1 MLDFKRIN
9 PDYDAELY
17 DCELDT
23 ITYSNPVV
31 WGNIVSD
38 SKKRFPNGKRIHTS
52 AILELTK
59 DGYLKTVNSTYKLI
73 RTKPGF
79 DKLLEEIER
88 LTKGDQMSHIVRIFS
103 TTGSTLTEN
112 KENAGYDLQATEAYL
127 IEPGKR
133 ALVKTGIYTEF
144 SENLQIEIRPRSGL
158 AFKNGITVLNTPG
171 TIDSSYRGEIGVI
184 LFNTGDEPFQ
194 VNVGDRIAQA
204 VFMPVI
210 HPRISY
216 VSTKE
221 ELGDSNRGAGGFG
234 STGV

>member
-23 ITYSNPVV
+23 ITYINPVV

-88 LTKGDQMSHIVRIFS
+88 LTKGEQMSFTVKIHS
-103 TTGSTLTEN
+103 TSGNKLVEN
-112 KENAGYDLQATEAYL
+112 KENAGYDLQS
-127 IEPGKR
+127 IEDLVIPAGQR
-133 ALVKTGIYTEF
+133 ALVKTGLFTEF

-158 AFKNGITVLNTPG
+158 ALKNGITVLNTPG

-184 LFNTGDEPFQ
+184 LFNSGHDEFK
-194 VNVGDRIAQA
+194 VSAGDRIAQA

-210 HPRISY
+210 HPNIGY
-216 VSTKE
+216 VDSKE
-221 ELGDSNRGAGGFG
+221 ELGQSNRGTGGFG